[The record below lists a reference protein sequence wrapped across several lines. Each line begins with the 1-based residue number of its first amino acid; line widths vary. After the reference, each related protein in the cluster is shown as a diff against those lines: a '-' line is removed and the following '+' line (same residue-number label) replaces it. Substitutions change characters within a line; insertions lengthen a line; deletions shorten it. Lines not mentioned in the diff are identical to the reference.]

1 MLQHILELAVSHHV
15 GLPPFDVD
23 AAVDAPPE
31 VVFGLSLPGEDGEP
45 WHREGDGAK
54 PRALGA
60 PRPGSPHH
68 CALACNLI
76 VCQHLPSRR
85 SFRDTLK
92 THTQG
97 SREDSALPFLISSSA
112 PRKSSV
118 HHMRGQ
124 HRLKNNIYLQ
134 NQAFAASQMTCLP
147 VRHIIHKLN
156 QMYFDS

>member
-1 MLQHILELAVSHHV
+1 MLGCHPSTLTQRSMHHQKSSSDS
-15 GLPPFDVD
+15 PFK
-23 AAVDAPPE
+23 AKT
-31 VVFGLSLPGEDGEP
+31 GNPGTE
-45 WHREGDGAK
+45 REMVLN
-54 PRALGA
+54 PVRWALR
-60 PRPGSPHH
+60 RPGSPHH

-97 SREDSALPFLISSSA
+97 SREDSALPFLISSSP

-124 HRLKNNIYLQ
+124 HHLKSNIYLQ

-147 VRHIIHKLN
+147 VRHVIHKLN